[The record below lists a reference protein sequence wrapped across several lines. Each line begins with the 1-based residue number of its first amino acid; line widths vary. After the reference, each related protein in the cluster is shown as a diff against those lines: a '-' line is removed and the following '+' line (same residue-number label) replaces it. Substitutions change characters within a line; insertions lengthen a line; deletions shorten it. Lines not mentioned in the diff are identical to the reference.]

1 MNGYLQQQ
9 GLNRVQFS
17 MQSCSSWFSV
27 PSSTC
32 VSLPVSLGDKEDIWL
47 CDSLGTDCPGLG
59 LAVLAHCGVVSWR
72 GWAMNS
78 TGLIPSFHLSA
89 GGGFLGA
96 GNVPSSWLP
105 LQIPVPWSR
114 ECPWLVGATPNSHSQ
129 CLFGSLTSTCCHV
142 LLQLSALSVNTV

>member
-59 LAVLAHCGVVSWR
+59 LAVLAHCGVVELERMSHELHWTHPKFSPVCRWR
-72 GWAMNS
+72 
-78 TGLIPSFHLSA
+78 
-89 GGGFLGA
+89 
-96 GNVPSSWLP
+96 
-105 LQIPVPWSR
+105 VPWSR
-114 ECPWLVGATPNSHSQ
+114 ECPQLLVAPPNSSSLEQGMSLALGCHSKF
-129 CLFGSLTSTCCHV
+129 LFPVSLWKPYQH
-142 LLQLSALSVNTV
+142 LLPCSPPALCSVS